1 MVVYA
6 ILILF
11 VLALMRENRKKSEE
25 VEGSKYFYMTE
36 GASKETYLEMHAN
49 GESQERL
56 KTFVQMEDQF
66 IGSPHIV
73 QATIISNNIK
83 ETFPKYDFS
92 YHTTQL
98 KRISRTIWIN

>member
-1 MVVYA
+1 MVIYA
-6 ILILF
+6 ILVLL
-11 VLALMRENRKKSEE
+11 VLALMRERRTKSEE

-73 QATIISNNIK
+73 QATIISNKIK

-98 KRISRTIWIN
+98 KRISRTI

>member
-1 MVVYA
+1 MVIYA
-6 ILILF
+6 LLILL
-11 VLALMRENRKKSEE
+11 VLALMRERRTKSEE

-73 QATIISNNIK
+73 QATITSNKIK
-83 ETFPKYDFS
+83 ETFPQYDFS

-98 KRISRTIWIN
+98 KRISRTM

>member
-6 ILILF
+6 ILILL

-36 GASKETYLEMHAN
+36 GAAKETYLEMHAT
-49 GESQERL
+49 GEGQEGL
-56 KTFVQMEDQF
+56 KTFVHMEDQF

-73 QATIISNNIK
+73 QATITSNKIK
-83 ETFPKYDFS
+83 ETFAKYEFS
-92 YHTTQL
+92 YPTTQL
-98 KRISRTIWIN
+98 KRISRTI

>member
-1 MVVYA
+1 MVIYA
-6 ILILF
+6 ILVLL
-11 VLALMRENRKKSEE
+11 VLALMRERRTKSEE

-66 IGSPHIV
+66 IGSPRIV
-73 QATIISNNIK
+73 QATIISNKIK

-98 KRISRTIWIN
+98 KRISRTI

>member
-1 MVVYA
+1 MVIYA
-6 ILILF
+6 LLILL
-11 VLALMRENRKKSEE
+11 VLALMRERRTKSEE

-73 QATIISNNIK
+73 QATIISNKIK

-98 KRISRTIWIN
+98 KRISRTI

>member
-6 ILILF
+6 ILILL
-11 VLALMRENRKKSEE
+11 VLTLMRENREKSKE

-36 GASKETYLEMHAN
+36 GASKDTYLEMHAN

-56 KTFVQMEDQF
+56 KTFVQMEDQL
-66 IGSPHIV
+66 IGSSHVV
-73 QATIISNNIK
+73 QATIISSKIK

-92 YHTTQL
+92 HHTTQL
-98 KRISRTIWIN
+98 KRISRTI

>member
-1 MVVYA
+1 MVIYA
-6 ILILF
+6 LLILL
-11 VLALMRENRKKSEE
+11 VLALMRERRTKSEE

-49 GESQERL
+49 GESQESL

-73 QATIISNNIK
+73 QATITSNKIK

-98 KRISRTIWIN
+98 KRISRTI

>member
-1 MVVYA
+1 MVIYA
-6 ILILF
+6 LLILL
-11 VLALMRENRKKSEE
+11 VLALMRERRTKSEE

-73 QATIISNNIK
+73 QATITSNKIK
-83 ETFPKYDFS
+83 ETLPKYDFS

-98 KRISRTIWIN
+98 KRISRTM

>member
-6 ILILF
+6 ILILL
-11 VLALMRENRKKSEE
+11 VLALMRERRTKSEE
-25 VEGSKYFYMTE
+25 VEGSKNFYMTE

-49 GESQERL
+49 GETQERL

-73 QATIISNNIK
+73 QATITSNKIK

-98 KRISRTIWIN
+98 KRISRTI

>member
-1 MVVYA
+1 MVIYA
-6 ILILF
+6 LLILL
-11 VLALMRENRKKSEE
+11 VLALMRERRTKSEE

-49 GESQERL
+49 GESQESL

-73 QATIISNNIK
+73 QATITSNKIK

-98 KRISRTIWIN
+98 KRISRTM

>member
-1 MVVYA
+1 MVIYA
-6 ILILF
+6 LLTLL
-11 VLALMRENRKKSEE
+11 VLALMRERRTKSEE

-36 GASKETYLEMHAN
+36 GASKETYLELHAN

-73 QATIISNNIK
+73 QATITSNKIK

-98 KRISRTIWIN
+98 KRISRTI

>member
-6 ILILF
+6 ILILL
-11 VLALMRENRKKSEE
+11 VLALMRERRTKSEE
-25 VEGSKYFYMTE
+25 VEGSKNFYMTE

-49 GESQERL
+49 GETQERL

-73 QATIISNNIK
+73 QATITSNKIK
-83 ETFPKYDFS
+83 ETFP
-92 YHTTQL
+92 
-98 KRISRTIWIN
+98 

>member
-6 ILILF
+6 ILILL
-11 VLALMRENRKKSEE
+11 VLALMRERRTKSDE
-25 VEGSKYFYMTE
+25 VEGSKNFYMTE

-49 GESQERL
+49 GETQERL

-73 QATIISNNIK
+73 QATIISNKIK

-92 YHTTQL
+92 HHTTQL
-98 KRISRTIWIN
+98 KRISRTI

>member
-1 MVVYA
+1 
-6 ILILF
+6 
-11 VLALMRENRKKSEE
+11 MRERRTKSEE
-25 VEGSKYFYMTE
+25 VEGSKNFYMTE

-49 GESQERL
+49 GETQERL

-73 QATIISNNIK
+73 QATIISNKIK

-92 YHTTQL
+92 HHTTQL
-98 KRISRTIWIN
+98 KRISRTI

>member
-1 MVVYA
+1 MVIYA
-6 ILILF
+6 ILVLL
-11 VLALMRENRKKSEE
+11 VLALMRERRTKSEE

-36 GASKETYLEMHAN
+36 GASKDTYLEMHAN

-56 KTFVQMEDQF
+56 KTFVQMEDQL

-73 QATIISNNIK
+73 QATIISNKIK

-98 KRISRTIWIN
+98 KRISRTI